1 MATQWTVANDAIH
14 HCRGYH
20 RDEANCTCI
29 NTEVRKAPAKDIIKR
44 DILHIHMYFFIKQSR
59 IIRPWAYDLP
69 LLLASK
75 TRRDYEIRQSII
87 ITLS

>member
-20 RDEANCTCI
+20 RDEANRTCI

-44 DILHIHMYFFIKQSR
+44 DIFHIHMY
-59 IIRPWAYDLP
+59 
-69 LLLASK
+69 LLSNSPELLGPGH
-75 TRRDYEIRQSII
+75 TICHYYWHQRRGEIMKSDKV
-87 ITLS
+87 L